1 MLAFMLLIWVL
12 FTHFLFKLVSR
23 KLKKFNYFF
32 ILRLVSRKL
41 QCSFYN
47 DSAFLFCWL
56 IFVRFA
62 SEKVRF
68 SSYSSVEIS
77 YSESLQLL
85 LSRRYYKVFFYYE
98 CWVIHYLWVGW
109 VVWYALYHEL
119 PLNGLN
125 DELLIW
131 KELPSNFHFYFHK
144 RNHVCVPLIFKN
156 PGF

>member
-85 LSRRYYKVFFYYE
+85 LSRRYYKVFFL
-98 CWVIHYLWVGW
+98 LWVLSDTLFMSRMSCMICLVSW
-109 VVWYALYHEL
+109 IASEWFEWWAFNMKRASIEFSF
-119 PLNGLN
+119 
-125 DELLIW
+125 LLSQKKSCLCTFDI
-131 KELPSNFHFYFHK
+131 
-144 RNHVCVPLIFKN
+144 
-156 PGF
+156 